1 MLADLHSHTWLSDGA
16 LAPQALIQRAL
27 DNQVTHLAITDHD
40 TTDALDHIEAC
51 PQPEQ
56 LTLIPGVEISC
67 LWEQREIHVV
77 GLGFDRHDAT
87 LQGLLQRQ
95 QQLRWQR
102 AQDMDLQLQKAGIT
116 GLTRYLET
124 LPCKAVSRN
133 HVADFLIERGVARSK
148 SHAFKNHLGDR
159 GRFRVVAQWCEI
171 EEAVAAI
178 QQAGGLAILAH
189 PNRYNVGNAKLR
201 RLVQAF
207 AATKGQGIEVSYS
220 NIDPNVMGHMASLC
234 IDNGLWASTGSDF
247 HTPTQQW
254 MDVGRFRRLPAQCAD
269 RAIWMHPDW
278 PACIVAGSQLR
289 ATAQ

>member
-1 MLADLHSHTWLSDGA
+1 MLADLHSHTWLSDGT
-16 LAPQALIQRAL
+16 LPPQALIQRAL

-40 TTDALDHIEAC
+40 TTAAFDAIDAW

-77 GLGFDRHDAT
+77 GLGFNRHEQT
-87 LQGLLQRQ
+87 LQDLLQRQ

-124 LPCKAVSRN
+124 LPCRAVSRN

-148 SHAFKNHLGDR
+148 SHAFKKHLGDR
-159 GRFRVVAQWCEI
+159 GRFRVSAQWCTI
-171 EEAVAAI
+171 AEAIAAI
-178 QQAGGLAILAH
+178 QGAGGLAVLAH
-189 PNRYNVGNAKLR
+189 PNRYSISNPKLR
-201 RLVQAF
+201 RLTQEF
-207 AATKGQGIEVSYS
+207 AAHEGQGFEVSYS
-220 NIDPNVMGHMASLC
+220 NIDPNVMNYMATLC
-234 IDNGLWASTGSDF
+234 TDNGLWASTGSDF

-254 MDVGRFRRLPAQCAD
+254 MDLGKFRRLPATCAD
-269 RAIWMHPDW
+269 RAIWMHPGW
-278 PACIVAGSQLR
+278 PECIAEGLR
-289 ATAQ
+289 SGATAQ